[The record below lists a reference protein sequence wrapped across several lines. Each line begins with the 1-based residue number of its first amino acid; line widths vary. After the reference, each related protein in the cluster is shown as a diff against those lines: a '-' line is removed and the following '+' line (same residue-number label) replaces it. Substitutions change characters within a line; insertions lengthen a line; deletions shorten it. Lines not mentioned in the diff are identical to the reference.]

1 LPGPYSPGQRVFSC
15 GHFYPDVLR
24 LRDEKRPDG
33 SYVRIVDCTVCG
45 RLEYPLDPATLSPEL
60 VQTLDRDGF
69 LGRSE
74 DEDLTNVRRGAMK
87 QMRSRR

>member
-1 LPGPYSPGQRVFSC
+1 MAGPYFPGQIASSC

-45 RLEYPLDPATLSPEL
+45 RLEYALYPATLSPEL
-60 VQTLDRDGF
+60 VQTLDQEGF
-69 LGRSE
+69 QGRSE
-74 DEDLTNVRRGAMK
+74 HEDLAKIRKAAMK
-87 QMRSRR
+87 QMQSRK

>member
-1 LPGPYSPGQRVFSC
+1 MPGPYFSGQQASSC

-24 LRDEKRPDG
+24 LRDEKRANG

-69 LGRSE
+69 LGGTR
-74 DEDLTNVRRGAMK
+74 DEDLAKVRRAAMK
-87 QMRSRR
+87 QMRSRK

>member
-1 LPGPYSPGQRVFSC
+1 MPGPYFPGQIASSC
-15 GHFYPDVLR
+15 GHFYLDVLR

-45 RLEYPLDPATLSPEL
+45 RLEYPLDPAALTPEL

-69 LGRSE
+69 QGRSK
-74 DEDLTNVRRGAMK
+74 DEDSAKVRKVAMK
-87 QMRSRR
+87 QMRSRK